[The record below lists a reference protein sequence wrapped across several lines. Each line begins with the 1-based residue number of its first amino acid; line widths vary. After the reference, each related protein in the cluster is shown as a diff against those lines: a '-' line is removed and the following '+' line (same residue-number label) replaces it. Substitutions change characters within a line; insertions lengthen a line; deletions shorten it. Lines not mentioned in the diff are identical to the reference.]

1 MTKSSV
7 IEIQAGNSRTSWL
20 RLQDC
25 RHMLFPQKM
34 WKHFI
39 SCMFSG
45 QQKEHADRKNIVSL
59 QFCEVFLLDFS
70 LITFF
75 SFCSF
80 MVMMSHVQT
89 NQNHKLHQC
98 SRGVF
103 TEKST
108 RFWRFCKAQDSHL
121 NLFCWSMYSALTYCL
136 KRSGVDGCSLCLEN
150 NWANQSLFI
159 GIKNGD
165 IISPRPGARNRVNET
180 LYGHKKD
187 EQTSMKLKKWRL
199 L

>member
-1 MTKSSV
+1 
-7 IEIQAGNSRTSWL
+7 
-20 RLQDC
+20 
-25 RHMLFPQKM
+25 M
-34 WKHFI
+34 WEHFI

-80 MVMMSHVQT
+80 MVIT
-89 NQNHKLHQC
+89 NCISVAEEFLQ
-98 SRGVF
+98 
-103 TEKST
+103 EKST
-108 RFWRFCKAQDSHL
+108 RFWRFCKAQDYRL
-121 NLFCWSMYSALTYCL
+121 NLFCWSMYSALTCCL
-136 KRSGVDGCSLCLEN
+136 KRSGVECCSLCLEN

-165 IISPRPGARNRVNET
+165 IISPRAGARNRVNEI

>member
-1 MTKSSV
+1 MQTGRILYLCSSV
-7 IEIQAGNSRTSWL
+7 KSFYWIFLLSLFSLSVHSWL
-20 RLQDC
+20 WWVMSKLTKITNCISVAEEFLQ
-25 RHMLFPQKM
+25 
-34 WKHFI
+34 
-39 SCMFSG
+39 
-45 QQKEHADRKNIVSL
+45 
-59 QFCEVFLLDFS
+59 
-70 LITFF
+70 
-75 SFCSF
+75 
-80 MVMMSHVQT
+80 
-89 NQNHKLHQC
+89 
-98 SRGVF
+98 
-103 TEKST
+103 EKST

-121 NLFCWSMYSALTYCL
+121 NLFCWSMYSALTCCL

-165 IISPRPGARNRVNET
+165 IISPRAGARNRVNEI